1 MKIKIIL
8 LLVITIPCYC
18 KAQTNDFKKKQLKK
32 DIAMYACQ
40 FLAGSAD
47 GVNQA
52 VVHHYLGMGN
62 KFWDFQT
69 SWKNKYRN
77 YDKGDLKPAF
87 FGSKSVTVCFT
98 DGFHLTRTIDRTFT
112 TGSIALALSER
123 NSFKQIIKKVIVGS
137 LINRAGFVLFFN
149 VVYPRRVDD

>member
-8 LLVITIPCYC
+8 LLVITIPYCC
-18 KAQTNDFKKKQLKK
+18 KAQTNDFKKTQLKK

-40 FLAGSAD
+40 FLAGSTD

-77 YDKGDLKPAF
+77 YDKGDLRPAF
-87 FGSKSVTVCFT
+87 FGAKSVTVCLT
-98 DGFHLTRTIDRTFT
+98 DGFHLTRAIDRTFT
-112 TGSIALALSER
+112 TGSIAIALSER
-123 NSFKQIIKKVIVGS
+123 NSFRQIIKKVIVGS

-149 VVYPRRVDD
+149 VVYPRRVDE